1 MFITLTVKDM
11 EKCRDAW
18 NGQYFYGPI
27 KLRRDSIQGYSANK
41 IYWTGG
47 VITVK
52 ESLEEIEQELGFI
65 QLCDPTFYA

>member
-18 NGQYFYGPI
+18 NGKYFYGPI

-52 ESLEEIEQELGFI
+52 ESLEEIIAALAVVPN
-65 QLCDPTFYA
+65 D